1 MYKISKLSLMVI
13 VAIAMATMMIP
24 GAPAAFASN
33 HHHHHHHYYN
43 HVKIH
48 QEISQANACDKG
60 ASCHNTAQNNAS
72 VELPHHSSNNVHIS
86 QQIDQANLCSGQG
99 TSCSNT
105 AQNNASVS

>member
-13 VAIAMATMMIP
+13 LAIAIATMMIP
-24 GAPAAFASN
+24 GAPVAFASN
-33 HHHHHHHYYN
+33 HHHHYN
-43 HVKIH
+43 HVTIH
-48 QEISQANACDKG
+48 QEIIQANACDKG

-72 VELPHHSSNNVHIS
+72 VDLPHHSSNNVHIS